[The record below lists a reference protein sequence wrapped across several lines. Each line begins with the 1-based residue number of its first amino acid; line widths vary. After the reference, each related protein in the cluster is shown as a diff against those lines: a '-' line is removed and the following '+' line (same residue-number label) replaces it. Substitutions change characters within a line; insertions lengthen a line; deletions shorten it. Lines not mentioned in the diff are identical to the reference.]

1 MSEDD
6 PILQTFEAFV
16 AEAEPRLR
24 RALIGAVGTDR
35 VGDAVAEALAYAWEN
50 WATVSLFDNPVGY
63 LYRVGQSKV
72 RRRKVPTLRSMVAP
86 GIPEI
91 EPGLPLALMK
101 LPVKQRTAV
110 WLAHGCEWTHRE
122 IADALDISPSTV
134 STHVNRGLDALRRQ
148 LGADPIAPRNQE
160 VTR

>member
-72 RRRKVPTLRSMVAP
+72 RRRKV
-86 GIPEI
+86 
-91 EPGLPLALMK
+91 
-101 LPVKQRTAV
+101 
-110 WLAHGCEWTHRE
+110 
-122 IADALDISPSTV
+122 
-134 STHVNRGLDALRRQ
+134 ALRRQ